1 MGTGKSLFRGKK
13 NKKRGTKVDNKRLTF
28 ILQIDHS
35 IVESFG
41 GGGKVC
47 ITARVY
53 PTLAIDGEAHLY
65 GFNKGTES
73 VEITTLSAWSMK
85 KAKIN

>member
-1 MGTGKSLFRGKK
+1 MTS
-13 NKKRGTKVDNKRLTF
+13 

-65 GFNKGTES
+65 AFNKGTGS
-73 VEITTLSAWSMK
+73 VGMTTLRAWSMK